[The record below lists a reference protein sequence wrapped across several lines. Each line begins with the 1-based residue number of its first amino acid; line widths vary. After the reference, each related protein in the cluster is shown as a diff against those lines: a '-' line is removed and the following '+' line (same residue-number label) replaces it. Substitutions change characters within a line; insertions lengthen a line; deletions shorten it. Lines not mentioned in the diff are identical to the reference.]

1 MIPANFGIKHEC
13 AKFRK
18 AVLSK
23 NKEFKQR
30 LSIWNRTRQ
39 QKLYLTLITDNY
51 YNESTSKVYVNK
63 GDMFLNY
70 INNCVHVNQDVNL
83 LIFCILVMGL

>member
-1 MIPANFGIKHEC
+1 MNVQNSE
-13 AKFRK
+13 
-18 AVLSK
+18 
-23 NKEFKQR
+23 
-30 LSIWNRTRQ
+30 
-39 QKLYLTLITDNY
+39 KLYWAKIKNLNNGYPYEIELVNKNCILTLITDNY

-63 GDMFLNY
+63 GDMFFNY